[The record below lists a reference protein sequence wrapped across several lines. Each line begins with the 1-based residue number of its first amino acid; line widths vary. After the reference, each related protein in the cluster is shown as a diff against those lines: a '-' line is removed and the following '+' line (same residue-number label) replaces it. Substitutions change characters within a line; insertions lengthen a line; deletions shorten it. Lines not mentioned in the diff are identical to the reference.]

1 MEIDDF
7 SRKYPTGEIPMVKND
22 LCIAAAAYRAGSVL
36 LTTDKDFDHLDDLF
50 FRRILVSVSPR

>member
-1 MEIDDF
+1 
-7 SRKYPTGEIPMVKND
+7 MVKND

-50 FRRILVSVSPR
+50 FCRILVSVSPR